1 MNSACLSRG
10 GVWVGADITELFRR
24 RGVCYSF
31 SRIGVSCS
39 QLEEKRQGT
48 LSTPP
53 STNALGSPPV
63 LIRKGLQ
70 SHVCMLYSTA
80 VYIAWGRACLE
91 GAARAAL
98 Q

>member
-1 MNSACLSRG
+1 MNIAYLSRG
-10 GVWVGADITELFRR
+10 GVRGGADITGLSRR
-24 RGVCYSF
+24 RGVCYPF

-48 LSTPP
+48 LSTPL
-53 STNALGSPPV
+53 STNALGSLAV

-80 VYIAWGRACLE
+80 VYIAWGRACIE